1 MQIKHKAMAILV
13 DIFNT
18 ADLETV
24 KLIHDTARVME
35 YPTQTVLCHE
45 GEIEHTFYVILEG
58 QVDIYRTED
67 GETML
72 LDYLTEG
79 DCFGETALIL
89 DVPRTAQVVTSGI
102 ALVLEI
108 TREDFNELIRSNNQL
123 LMALVQLVL
132 KRILTQEDRRLMQ
145 LARQKKTANTAP
157 TVFVSYARENEGFVR
172 KIASGLN
179 QHKINLW
186 VDVHEIEAGKSW
198 ARQIGKALDT
208 CKIMLLVLSPTSVD
222 SGNVEDEWN
231 YYLDKGKPIIPVL
244 FQRCDV
250 PYRLH
255 KLHYID
261 FTANT
266 FESALSQLIANLHH
280 YMK

>member
-1 MQIKHKAMAILV
+1 M
-13 DIFNT
+13 
-18 ADLETV
+18 
-24 KLIHDTARVME
+24 
-35 YPTQTVLCHE
+35 
-45 GEIEHTFYVILEG
+45 
-58 QVDIYRTED
+58 
-67 GETML
+67 
-72 LDYLTEG
+72 
-79 DCFGETALIL
+79 
-89 DVPRTAQVVTSGI
+89 
-102 ALVLEI
+102 
-108 TREDFNELIRSNNQL
+108 
-123 LMALVQLVL
+123 
-132 KRILTQEDRRLMQ
+132 
-145 LARQKKTANTAP
+145 
-157 TVFVSYARENEGFVR
+157 
-172 KIASGLN
+172 
-179 QHKINLW
+179 
-186 VDVHEIEAGKSW
+186 HEIEAGKSW